1 MATVNHTPAAT
12 FTVTLNADGTIQKA
26 VAGEFQCRHGED
38 VANAL
43 IELAVAVRREVRR
56 EILPE
61 ACYD

>member
-1 MATVNHTPAAT
+1 MAIANHTPAAT

-26 VAGEFQCRHGED
+26 VAGQLQCRQGED

-43 IELAVAVRREVRR
+43 VELAVAVRREARR